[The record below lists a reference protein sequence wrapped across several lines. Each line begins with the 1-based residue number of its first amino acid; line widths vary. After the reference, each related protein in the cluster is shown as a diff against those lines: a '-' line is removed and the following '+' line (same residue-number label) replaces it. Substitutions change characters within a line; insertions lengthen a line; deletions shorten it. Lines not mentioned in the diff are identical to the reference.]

1 MSKNIVNPKR
11 QCPGD
16 GYEISISI
24 CKGRQRVHYP
34 KCPVCHYR
42 TEAVNASSTSVEEDT
57 EKTNQRPV
65 TQGRL
70 YNCLL
75 TRTKQSISRYLKVMT

>member
-42 TEAVNASSTSVEEDT
+42 TEAVDASSTSVEEDT
-57 EKTNQRPV
+57 EKANLETGNTRKVVQLSPNQDKAIKDRKSV
-65 TQGRL
+65 
-70 YNCLL
+70 
-75 TRTKQSISRYLKVMT
+75 V